1 MVAPLVAQNRG
12 RIQIQGRD
20 LGGAEP
26 SWGWDQRWPPRAR
39 TGLRRLRMM
48 RNWLTPRDFA
58 VRDEAFL
65 RAERWIR
72 HVRDQ
77 GGIAAPI
84 IVTFQN
90 TRLPPT
96 HRDARIDIE
105 VHTGSAF
112 RRGILP
118 S

>member
-1 MVAPLVAQNRG
+1 
-12 RIQIQGRD
+12 
-20 LGGAEP
+20 
-26 SWGWDQRWPPRAR
+26 
-39 TGLRRLRMM
+39 MM
-48 RNWLTPRDFA
+48 RNWLTRQELA
-58 VRDEAFL
+58 VREDAFP

-77 GGIAAPI
+77 GGIAAPV

-90 TRLPPT
+90 RNLPPT

-105 VHTGSAF
+105 VHRGVAF
-112 RRGILP
+112 RRGILA